1 MTELKDNCSLLSTI
15 NTILASKLSVEIP
28 CDFRKVKDSKVLTN
42 SSLQTYLTFIHSKQ
56 GTPNLCNIR
65 QFIHKKISW
74 IKTKGVLRVLVRKK
88 WNSVGCFVIS
98 IQIMCINFDWCWLV
112 LCLQFSK
119 NNCLPLSFSK

>member
-1 MTELKDNCSLLSTI
+1 MTGLKDNCSLLSTI

-65 QFIHKKISW
+65 QFIHKEK
-74 IKTKGVLRVLVRKK
+74 KLNENKG
-88 WNSVGCFVIS
+88 F
-98 IQIMCINFDWCWLV
+98 
-112 LCLQFSK
+112 
-119 NNCLPLSFSK
+119 